1 MVKELTVGDL
11 RRAIDGVADDVPVI
25 LSSDTGV
32 DQGDGPVI
40 ISDASYI
47 EYNNI
52 RYLSIQAD
60 YVAEQY

>member
-32 DQGDGPVI
+32 DQGYGDII
-40 ISDASYI
+40 ISDAKYI

-60 YVAEQY
+60 DIDE